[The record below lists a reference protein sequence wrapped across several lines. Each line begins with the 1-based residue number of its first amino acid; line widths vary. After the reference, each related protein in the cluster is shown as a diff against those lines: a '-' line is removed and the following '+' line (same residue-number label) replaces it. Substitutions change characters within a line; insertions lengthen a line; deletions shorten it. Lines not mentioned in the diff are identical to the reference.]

1 MRICFLME
9 DRGAGYVHPVMSVVF
24 ELLRARGCEVE
35 WYYPEE
41 RVFSLDDLK
50 IEHDLYVLKS
60 SSLMTYQ
67 VGGILAAKGARM
79 INSFAAVQRIK
90 NKVEIN
96 RLLRDNGVPVPD
108 AYIAGDIRQLE
119 SALVTKGPVIVKP
132 YRGRHGLGV
141 VVIRSEAELDRVR
154 VPEGSVYAEAFK
166 AGDGEDRKVYVIG
179 DLVYASKKR
188 FAAGESFLNHAQEL
202 EVTPEMREIA
212 LRCGAIVGLQ
222 VYGVDMIQ
230 AEDGLWVVDVNGFP
244 GFKGIAGIESVL
256 ADHLYAHARSGS

>member
-9 DRGAGYVHPVMSVVF
+9 DRGPGYVHPVMSVVF
-24 ELLRARGCEVE
+24 ELLRARGCAVD
-35 WYYPEE
+35 WYFPER

-96 RLLRDNGVPVPD
+96 RLLRDHDVPVPD
-108 AYIAGDIRQLE
+108 AYLTGDIRQLQ
-119 SALVTKGPVIVKP
+119 SALVTKGPLIAKP

-141 VVIRSEAELDRVR
+141 VVIRGREELERVR
-154 VPEGSVYAEAFK
+154 LPEGCVYAEAFK
-166 AGDGEDRKVYVIG
+166 AGDGEDRKVYVVG
-179 DLVYASKKR
+179 DRVYASKKR
-188 FAAGESFLNHAQEL
+188 FASGESFLNHAQEL
-202 EVTPEMREIA
+202 DVTPEMREIA

-230 AEDGLWVVDVNGFP
+230 ADDGLWVIDVNGFP
-244 GFKGIAGIESVL
+244 GFKGIAGVESVL
-256 ADHLYAHARSGS
+256 ADHLYNYARSGS